1 MFLNG
6 FEKVV
11 FFVNEI
17 LKENGVEIVLW
28 NNVQYVIL
36 LLGSL
41 VVVKIEDGKFL
52 CKNCYLGNSLWLG
65 YI

>member
-17 LKENGVEIVLW
+17 LKEDGVEIVLW
-28 NNVQYVIL
+28 NNV
-36 LLGSL
+36 
-41 VVVKIEDGKFL
+41 
-52 CKNCYLGNSLWLG
+52 
-65 YI
+65 